1 MAEEDTL
8 ETISATLF
16 KSQITALEKILR
28 HNKKRY
34 GSASGLLRHAV
45 DFFLNSRKL
54 TKFDKI
60 KEFMLFL
67 GYPVII
73 MSILLYITRSMNN
86 IEIIL
91 SKNELFLA
99 ELSYLNNI
107 ITILGFATLSITF
120 SLMVLWKTISN
131 KRGET
136 LSGKK

>member
-1 MAEEDTL
+1 M
-8 ETISATLF
+8 
-16 KSQITALEKILR
+16 
-28 HNKKRY
+28 RY
-34 GSASGLLRHAV
+34 AV
-45 DFFLNSRKL
+45 DTFLNSRKI

-73 MSILLYITRSMNN
+73 MSILLYITSSMNN

-91 SKNELFLA
+91 AKNELFLA
-99 ELSYLNNI
+99 ELSYLNNVV
-107 ITILGFATLSITF
+107 TILGFAMLSITF